1 MTTDAR
7 SSGPAS
13 GDLQRLGEAMK
24 VILGIYRKRL
34 RLRQCLIKAGPE
46 NLPDYELLELLLFTI
61 SPRAEVDTIAD
72 GLLARF
78 GGLAEVMS
86 AESEVLAAAGLSL
99 HEISG
104 IKFVREAALRFM
116 RAEFHQRPLIGSWDK
131 LIDYCNAQ
139 IAYSNVEEFHILF
152 LDRKNILIT
161 DERQQ
166 RGTSTIPR
174 FTLAR

>member
-1 MTTDAR
+1 
-7 SSGPAS
+7 
-13 GDLQRLGEAMK
+13 
-24 VILGIYRKRL
+24 
-34 RLRQCLIKAGPE
+34 
-46 NLPDYELLELLLFTI
+46 
-61 SPRAEVDTIAD
+61 
-72 GLLARF
+72 LARF